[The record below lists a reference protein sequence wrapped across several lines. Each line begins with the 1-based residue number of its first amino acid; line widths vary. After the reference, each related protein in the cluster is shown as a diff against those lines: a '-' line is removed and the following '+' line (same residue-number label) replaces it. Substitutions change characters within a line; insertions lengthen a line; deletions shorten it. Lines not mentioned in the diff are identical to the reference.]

1 MPVRLDFSELTLMD
15 TLDLATLIEVEA
27 YKRYSMF
34 AEQIGSRLSDD
45 AGTVFQSMA
54 ENEKKHADELAERRL
69 ALFGTTPTRV
79 KIDDIFDV
87 EAPDVGAARWNMSTF
102 RAYQVALASEQK
114 AHAFY
119 DRALRTVKLPEVKAL
134 FEELRDEEAEHVR
147 MVEEIIA
154 KLPPSAMDDVEDED
168 DTSMRMG
175 Y

>member
-27 YKRYSMF
+27 FKRYSMF
-34 AEQIGSRLSDD
+34 AEQIGSRLADD

-54 ENEKKHADELAERRL
+54 ENEKKHADELVERRL
-69 ALFGTTPTRV
+69 ALFGNTPARV

-87 EAPDVGAARWNMSTF
+87 EAPDVGASRWNMSTF

-114 AHAFY
+114 AYAFY
-119 DRALRTVKLPEVKAL
+119 DRALRSVTQPEIKAL

-147 MVEEIIA
+147 MVEAIIA
-154 KLPPSAMDDVEDED
+154 KLPPSAMEDVEDED
-168 DTSMRMG
+168 DTSTRMG